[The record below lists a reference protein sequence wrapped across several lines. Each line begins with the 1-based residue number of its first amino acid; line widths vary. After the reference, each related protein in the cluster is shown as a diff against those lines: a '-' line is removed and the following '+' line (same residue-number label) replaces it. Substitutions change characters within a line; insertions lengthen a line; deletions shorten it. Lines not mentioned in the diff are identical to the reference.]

1 MEFTLQEAKELVDI
15 KEDLILIYKKNN
27 NLGIWGGD
35 RSNSYDYYL
44 EYAPDA
50 IFIQDY
56 EYDVIIFKNNKLNQK
71 LYPNNIQYKN
81 YLIVDKSK
89 ETL

>member
-1 MEFTLQEAKELVDI
+1 MEFTLEEAKELVDI
-15 KEDLILIYKKNN
+15 KDGLVLIYKENTH
-27 NLGIWGGD
+27 LGIWGVD
-35 RSNSYDYYL
+35 RNDSYDYYL
-44 EYAPDA
+44 EHIPDA

-56 EYDVIIFKNNKLNQK
+56 EYDILVFKNNKLNQK

-89 ETL
+89 